1 MRLSSAPAPFAIAFL
16 GILGGGAWACS
27 STTVEGCACG
37 TAFLSAVLVVVD
49 VQGAPVIGV
58 TLDVTRVNT
67 SESLEFIQTELP
79 DGSYIIMTDEFVGS
93 LEMAGEVI
101 RVEGQKDNAS
111 FSQDFVF
118 GTDACRCHITR
129 VSGPDSV
136 TITSNSIAPLST
148 RTIGAL
154 SGNQRL
160 AVLHPTTPPQ
170 DLAVPHNA
178 STTPGAGYS
187 KIRPTQ

>member
-1 MRLSSAPAPFAIAFL
+1 MAIAFL

-37 TAFLSAVLVVVD
+37 TSFRSAVLVVVD

-79 DGSYIIMTDEFVGS
+79 DGFYIIMTDEFVGS

-111 FSQDFVF
+111 FSLDFVF

-136 TITSNSIAPLST
+136 TITSDSIAPLST
-148 RTIGAL
+148 RTINVPSGTQLLAL
-154 SGNQRL
+154 
-160 AVLHPTTPPQ
+160 LHATTPPQ

-187 KIRPTQ
+187 RIGPAQ